1 MTKQQIA
8 DAILETEKT
17 LANLR
22 KKLDEPEFSDF
33 KLGDVFCG
41 GDTYIIVMETWGNK
55 FHIIGHDFNNTSG
68 FLRPYSDHDAQ
79 SVEKKEMLEYLKRK
93 ISIGW
98 KYVGNLGESF
108 DKAFLKFIGK

>member
-1 MTKQQIA
+1 MTKQQISA
-8 DAILETEKT
+8 AILETEKT
-17 LANLR
+17 LDNLR

-33 KLGDVFCG
+33 KLGDVFCR

-55 FHIIGHDFNNTSG
+55 FHVIGNAFNNTSR

-79 SVEKKEMLEYLKRK
+79 SVGKKEMLEYLKCK

-98 KYVGNLGESF
+98 EYVGNLGESF
-108 DKAFLKFIGK
+108 DEAFLKFIGK